1 MDKRTNAQK
10 LQALFDTSFFT
21 EKTDAYFFGLGFAIC
36 MLFTLWFFP
45 VISLTVKV
53 LIALCLGLFI
63 KTSVMTLKQHKAI
76 KFAFKNET
84 STKDTSPKAVDAEF
98 KEK

>member
-21 EKTDAYFFGLGFAIC
+21 EKTEVYFFGLGFAIC

-45 VISLTVKV
+45 VVLTVKV
-53 LIALCLGLFI
+53 LIALCLALFI
-63 KTSVMTLKQHKAI
+63 KASVMTLKQHKSI

-84 STKDTSPKAVDAEF
+84 STKETSPKAVDAEF